1 MPIRTT
7 CPSCG
12 SVYTLA
18 DHYAGKTVRC
28 KECQAAIVVRA
39 AKERADDEENDAG
52 SRGKIQTRP
61 QASSPLER
69 GTPARP
75 RPRRREREDDW
86 DSERSIQHS
95 NRGLVIGLIAAGTVL
110 LLLLVGGV
118 FAVVLFLGRSASN
131 PSDLPAGADAGGR
144 PRHNPPEFL
153 AEGDE
158 DPDWPSLGMRIVP
171 PDSAILH
178 IAGVVD
184 DNTHEAISER
194 LDSLFHEDGHHI
206 VKRARRGDR
215 MTVLVVFVG
224 NVQAFSRKLDFGTV
238 DSIKDRIITVTARKV
253 DGPPPNADAVARAL
267 YQLKSPKANKR
278 REAARQLKD
287 AMPDGRRR
295 AEVVKALAPLLND
308 SDVFTRQFA
317 IEALGVWG
325 DKDTVP
331 LLINAMQGRETRH
344 QAMNALA
351 RIKDERAAE
360 AIAARLEEFG
370 DLLLAAQALK
380 KMGPIAEK
388 AVLAR
393 LNHGETQVRLM
404 VCEIL
409 TVIGTKQSIAPLEK
423 VIAAGKDPFAG
434 QDHLVA
440 MRAKDTLKAIQRR
453 QN

>member
-7 CPSCG
+7 CPSCRT
-12 SVYTLA
+12 VYTLA
-18 DHYAGKTVRC
+18 DQYAGKTVRC

-39 AKERADDEENDAG
+39 AKERAGDDEDDAG
-52 SRGKIQTRP
+52 SRGKIQSRP
-61 QASSPLER
+61 RASSPAER
-69 GTPARP
+69 GSPTRA

-95 NRGLVIGLIAAGTVL
+95 NRGLVIGLIAGGAVL
-110 LLLLVGGV
+110 TLLLVGGIV
-118 FAVVLFLGRSASN
+118 AIVLLLGRSADN

-144 PRHNPPEFL
+144 PGRNPPKFL
-153 AEGDE
+153 AEADE
-158 DPDWPSLGMRIVP
+158 DPAWPSLGMRILP

-194 LDSLFHEDGHHI
+194 LDSLFHVDGHHI
-206 VKRARRGDR
+206 VKRARQGDR
-215 MTVLVVFVG
+215 MSVLVVFVG

-253 DGPPPNADAVARAL
+253 DGPPPNADAVAKAIHR
-267 YQLKSPKANKR
+267 LKSPDANKR
-278 REAARQLKD
+278 REAARRLKD
-287 AMPDGRRR
+287 SLPDQRR

-331 LLINAMQGRETRH
+331 LLISAMQGRETRH
-344 QAMNALA
+344 EAMNALA

-393 LNHGETQVRLM
+393 LNHGEFQVRIM

-423 VIAAGKDPFAG
+423 VVDAGKDPFAG

-440 MRAKDTLKAIQRR
+440 MRAKETLKAIQRR